1 MSIRAGIRTSY
12 LLCVMMLL
20 GCGPAK
26 PNAKDIERDLAN
38 SVPLQST
45 PAQVLDY
52 LTAQKIEHSQFIR
65 DATQGNLIHAEIRD
79 QSKWN
84 IVKTDC
90 GILFRFDDH
99 DRLISYEVSEHYT
112 GP

>member
-12 LLCVMMLL
+12 LLCVLMLL

-26 PNAKDIERDLAN
+26 PNAKDIERDLAR

-52 LTAQKIEHSQFIR
+52 LTVHKIEHSQYVR
-65 DATQGNLIHAEIRD
+65 GAADGNLIYAAIRD

-90 GILFRFDDH
+90 AIVFRFDDH
-99 DRLISYEVSEHYT
+99 DRLISYDVRDRYT